1 MTRNMTTDDASTTN
15 QPRGTDEPGSGD
27 GAEKERCHETVD
39 PATRKNVLTRDKHR
53 CRTCGSNGPGAGGQ
67 ATLHVHHIDRDPV
80 EMDVHDSENL
90 TTLCRSCHS
99 WLHQQSKEE
108 DAPVRL
114 TEADAR
120 ILLPH
125 DQEILQVLDEI
136 GPAMTSDVTDAL
148 SAELSVIAV
157 RERLWTLM
165 GLDNHVES
173 RERQIVDQDASSGE
187 WGLTGQ
193 IASSARGRIPDDSQ
207 LLIKRVADER
217 VRQALDQGCGRET
230 VADVFGIHPRTT
242 WIKEKRARAY
252 GFPLDAVAESGG
264 RPSTDDGANA
274 PTDTHTD
281 SGDTDDDQ
289 QRLNVVASDLID
301 GSTDDEPGD
310 EPDAS
315 ENGHDV
321 QSPCRDSDAIQESL
335 QDVLTALESLEGAL
349 QSG

>member
-1 MTRNMTTDDASTTN
+1 MTTNDVSTTN

-39 PATRKNVLTRDKHR
+39 PTTRKNVLTRDKHR

-80 EMDVHDSENL
+80 EMDVHDVENL

-157 RERLWTLM
+157 RERLWTIM

-217 VRQALDQGCGRET
+217 VRQALDRGCDRET
-230 VADVFGIHPRTT
+230 VVDVFGIHSRTT

-264 RPSTDDGANA
+264 RPSTDDGATG

-315 ENGHDV
+315 ENDHDV
-321 QSPCRDSDAIQESL
+321 QSPGRDPDAIHESL
-335 QDVLTALESLEGAL
+335 QDVMTALESLEGAL